1 VTRHASPK
9 LPAYASLSAIFLIGA
24 QVLARPE
31 LVALAAPFV
40 LVLVVGL
47 ATSRAPSWSDL
58 SASVDRDRVVEG
70 ETVEVDL
77 VAGASRDV
85 ERLEVLV
92 PMPSEMTPLD
102 GRHVRSLRL
111 KAGERRRLTI
121 RVRCDRWGLY
131 EVGELLLR
139 AHDRFDVFRFDL
151 RLDARRVVKVFPRS
165 ETVRG
170 LIAPAE
176 TQLHFGNQVARHS
189 GEGIE
194 FAELRPFVPGDRVRS
209 IDWRTTARKGSPWVR
224 ERHPERNTDVVIFL
238 DTFSDVWAGGRSTSL
253 ERAVRAAST
262 LAGAYLRRRDR
273 VGVVGFGGMLRWLEP
288 AMGTRQTYRIIDM
301 LLGTETAVSWAWKG
315 IQAIPAKT
323 LPPRA
328 LVLAVSP
335 LLDER
340 SITALFDL
348 RARGF
353 DVAVIEVSPVPPP
366 PVDADSV
373 AGLAHR
379 VWVMEREMLRRRLQA
394 VGVAVAEWRDDQFI
408 QQSVWEVE
416 RFRRSARLA
425 HV

>member
-9 LPAYASLSAIFLIGA
+9 LAAYASLSATFLIGA

-40 LVLVVGL
+40 LFLTVGL
-47 ATSRAPSWSDL
+47 ATSRAPSWSEL
-58 SASVDRDRVVEG
+58 SAGIDRDRMVEG
-70 ETVEVDL
+70 EEIEVDL
-77 VAGASRDV
+77 VVSASRDL

-92 PMPSEMTPLD
+92 LVPAELKPIGDRT
-102 GRHVRSLRL
+102 VRSLRL
-111 KAGERRRLTI
+111 RAGERRRLTI
-121 RVRCDRWGLY
+121 RIRCDRWGIY
-131 EVGELLLR
+131 EVGAVLLR
-139 AHDRFDVFRFDL
+139 AHDRFGLFGFDL
-151 RLDARRVVKVFPRS
+151 RLDVRRVVKVFPRN
-165 ETVRG
+165 ETVRA
-170 LIAPAE
+170 LINPEE
-176 TQLHFGNQVARHS
+176 TQLHFGNQVARQS

-194 FAELRPFVPGDRVRS
+194 FSELRPFVSGDRVRS
-209 IDWRTTARKGSPWVR
+209 IDWRTTARRGSPWVR

-238 DTFSDVWAGGRSTSL
+238 DTFSDVSAGGRPSSL
-253 ERAVRAAST
+253 ERSVRAAST

-288 AMGTRQTYRIIDM
+288 GIGTRQVYRIIDT
-301 LLGTETAVSWAWKG
+301 LLGTEMAVSWAWKG
-315 IQAIPAKT
+315 IEAIPAKT

-340 SITALFDL
+340 SVTALFDL
-348 RARGF
+348 RGRGF

-366 PVDADSV
+366 PVEPDSA

-379 VWVMEREMLRRRLQA
+379 VWVMEREILRRRLQA
-394 VGVAVAEWRDDQFI
+394 VGVAVAEWRDDQLI
-408 QQSVWEVE
+408 QHPVWEVE
-416 RFRRSARLA
+416 RFRRSARIA